1 MICFLSPAPFDV
13 INLIHIGW
21 TAPNV
26 SSVRK
31 GNLKALDQDLSSV
44 QIKPKADFSGYSKH
58 SKIEFLPRYSGV
70 FCNLVLVVLL
80 CISVYM
86 YD

>member
-21 TAPNV
+21 TAPDV

-31 GNLKALDQDLSSV
+31 ENLAALDQDLSSV
-44 QIKPKADFSGYSKH
+44 QDKAEG
-58 SKIEFLPRYSGV
+58 
-70 FCNLVLVVLL
+70 
-80 CISVYM
+80 
-86 YD
+86 